1 MGLFKSDEEKARE
14 EAEREQ
20 EAQQAAARREAA
32 QHERA
37 RQAWLASPIGQAT
50 AARDAGQAF
59 FEVQLQV
66 GRHEHEAMWG
76 MRDYSSS
83 EETASSAGVLGE
95 IEKVGWRLEHVGY
108 VFKMTGQSSSE
119 RILFSGEQTSVS
131 GVTVGI
137 YLFRNAAGTVTA

>member
-14 EAEREQ
+14 EAERQQREQ
-20 EAQQAAARREAA
+20 GEAARRES
-32 QHERA
+32 A
-37 RQAWLASPIGQAT
+37 RQERERQTWLASPLGQAT
-50 AARDAGQAF
+50 TAKEAGQAF
-59 FEVQLQV
+59 FEVQLEV
-66 GRHEHEAMWG
+66 GRNEREAMWG

-83 EETASSAGVLGE
+83 EATTSSAGVLGE

-119 RILFSGEQTSVS
+119 RVFLSGEQTSVS

-137 YLFRNAAGTVTA
+137 YLFRNTGATA